1 MHIALSV
8 QFGRDDQLIFAQ
20 QLGVEHVVAHVERRW
35 DVETL
40 TALKNR
46 VEKTGLKL
54 AGVEA
59 LLTTD
64 TQEAV
69 AAVRAAGAAGI
80 ELISCVAGPPTR
92 DQRQPTG
99 RGGAL
104 VDSDKTTAATIVP
117 QGAEAIVEVAQEAG
131 VSIAWTGK
139 SAHAGGGL
147 DLPLDRL
154 GDDPAAAL
162 AALEA
167 PVLIARAWNRR
178 GSEQAFLDD
187 GDTKLPRVL
196 LALKEAQFTGL
207 LLASPPPGIA
217 GDSEWGHKG
226 RAFDLGY
233 LKAIVQTIQS
243 H

>member
-20 QLGVEHVVAHVERRW
+20 QLGVEHVVASVERRW
-35 DVETL
+35 DIETL
-40 TALKNR
+40 AALKNR

-54 AGVEA
+54 AGVEG

-64 TQEAV
+64 TEEAV
-69 AAVRAAGAAGI
+69 AAVRAVEAAGI
-80 ELISCVAGPPTR
+80 ELISCVAGPATHG
-92 DQRQPTG
+92 QRQPTG

-104 VDSDKTTAATIVP
+104 VGSDKTTIIVP
-117 QGAEAIVEVAQEAG
+117 QGPEAIVQAAQEAG

-147 DLPLDRL
+147 DLPLSRL

-167 PVLIARAWNRR
+167 PVFMARAWNRR

-187 GDTKLPRVL
+187 GDTNLPRVL
-196 LALKEAQFTGL
+196 LALEKTGFTGP
-207 LLASPPPGIA
+207 LLASAPPGIA

-233 LKAIVQTIQS
+233 LKAILQTMQS
-243 H
+243 R